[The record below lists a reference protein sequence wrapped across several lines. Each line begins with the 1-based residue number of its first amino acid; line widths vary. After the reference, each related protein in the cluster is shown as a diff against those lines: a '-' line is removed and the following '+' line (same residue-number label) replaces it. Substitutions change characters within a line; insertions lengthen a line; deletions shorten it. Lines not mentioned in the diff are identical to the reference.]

1 PLPARPVPF
10 RGGARAKVVIQEF
23 GDFQCPFSKRVRS
36 TLAEIMSTYGN
47 KVKLV
52 FRQKPLPMHPDAAL
66 AAEAAL
72 EAFKQKGSDGF
83 WRMHDLLFEN
93 QDGADGLKQ
102 PALAGYAN
110 VIGLDTKAFLA
121 ALETHS
127 HRAEIDADAAAS
139 EAAAINGTPSFV
151 INGYVV

>member
-1 PLPARPVPF
+1 MMGAQPFEKFQALIDEQLELAKTIVVHGTPAKKVYEQIMKNAAGPEPPLHKDVPLPARPVPF

-36 TLAEIMSTYGN
+36 TFVEIMSTYGN

-72 EAFKQKGSDGF
+72 EVFKQKGSDGF

-93 QDGADGLKQ
+93 QDGA
-102 PALAGYAN
+102 
-110 VIGLDTKAFLA
+110 
-121 ALETHS
+121 
-127 HRAEIDADAAAS
+127 
-139 EAAAINGTPSFV
+139 
-151 INGYVV
+151 